1 MKRWV
6 LAILMPILL
15 ILMLLVPAL
24 SEAAGTVTTTKS
36 RLAAGMAAYTM
47 SWTADAADGSVPAT
61 ASPVFNGYVFLVATN
76 PGATA
81 PTDNYDITLTDS
93 DGVDISGGE
102 LLNRDTISSEQA
114 VPKVGAIYGSRYV
127 EGGVTLN
134 LTGNSVN
141 SATGTVKIY
150 VYE

>member
-1 MKRWV
+1 MKKWV
-6 LAILMPILL
+6 LWLLL
-15 ILMLLVPAL
+15 ILTLLVPNLAQ
-24 SEAAGTVTTTKS
+24 AAGTVSTVKS
-36 RLAAGMAAYTM
+36 KLAGDVVAYTM

-61 ASPVFNGYVFLVATN
+61 ASPLFNGYVFLVTTN

-93 DGVDISGGE
+93 DGVDIAGGE
-102 LLNRDTISSEQA
+102 LLNRDTANSEQA
-114 VPKVGAIYGSRYV
+114 VPKVGAVYGSRYV
-127 EGGVTLN
+127 EDGVTLN
-134 LTGNSVN
+134 LSGNSVN